1 MTLTGSGADAC
12 CFTCPHDAANKGKNN
27 KNNFLIAYILNYYF
41 TNKADAGMGANFSA
55 EGSFQA
61 QLKYS
66 PS

>member
-1 MTLTGSGADAC
+1 M
-12 CFTCPHDAANKGKNN
+12 PAASPVRMMQRTKVKIT
-27 KNNFLIAYILNYYF
+27 KINFLIAYILNYYF

>member
-1 MTLTGSGADAC
+1 M
-12 CFTCPHDAANKGKNN
+12 PAASPVRMMQRTKVKTN

-61 QLKYS
+61 QLKCS